1 MSTATQTAP
10 RGAARAAR
18 PQAATHAPRFY
29 LLPRDGWLTL
39 LLTALI
45 IYVTIVS
52 VQSVQPAWTTGLDVL
67 TVAMAL
73 GILLGYIAT
82 QQNAIPNW
90 LMHTL
95 ATVLGVLASIQL
107 TANTALAGDRI
118 RLLGNTVTWFSRA
131 FTPNGSSADNSVFL
145 LFLTTLTFLLA
156 YMTMWLVFHSRR
168 PWLAVVANAVVL
180 LINLDQ
186 TTNDEFYFVIIFL
199 VLTLLLLV
207 RFTLAENVRHW
218 RRSGLR
224 FSPDLGWDFMQAGA
238 IFAVIVAL
246 LPNLLPIVQPDPA
259 LINFWNS
266 NRNPLTAAEA
276 RVQDLFSG
284 VNGRGQG
291 GLSFFSSNLTL
302 VGTVNLPTTQVL
314 HYTVS
319 NSVTNDPSQYLI
331 TEAFSTYD
339 GIDNWTRG
347 QTADQSYGVNQQQ
360 PGSTT
365 AYHSDTYKITFDA
378 TPAGGERFI
387 LSPGSSAASFSIPSI
402 AQVSS
407 ATHEP
412 VTWLSQQPISVGGG
426 YTTTGYVS
434 SATVAQ
440 LSAVPYPAQATEN
453 SQNVYPQAIID
464 QYLTTD
470 TPINPLVSSTAQTV
484 TKGAP
489 NMYQAA
495 IALQDYLRTFT
506 YNAHNPNPPANED
519 ATVWFLQRKEGFCT
533 FFASAMAL
541 MGRSLGMPT
550 RIVSGYTN
558 GTYDAKT
565 QSFIV
570 KGTQAHSWTQVYFA
584 QYGWINFEPTASFSE
599 FFRPQNAGGA
609 VSGVNTTPTAQA
621 SATPHDSRGQQAH
634 TTTQPQTTARVSTL
648 SHIGLGIFIALLI
661 LLLILGAVMMWW
673 RSLFRSYT
681 PTAASFARLI
691 LLGVWAGAPP
701 RPSQT
706 PRAYARRLA
715 AVAPEQ
721 RAAIERVGALY
732 ARERWGDPL
741 TPEETGDAQT
751 LYERGRIGLTAAVFR
766 RLRRLPTLARAFST
780 RLRSRT
786 RDYLRE
792 QL

>member
-1 MSTATQTAP
+1 MTTATQTTQRDAKT
-10 RGAARAAR
+10 AQARKNSG
-18 PQAATHAPRFY
+18 PRFY

-45 IYVTIVS
+45 IYITVVS
-52 VQSVQPAWTTGLDVL
+52 VQSVQPAWASGLETLTG
-67 TVAMAL
+67 AMAL

-82 QQNAIPNW
+82 QQNTIPNW

-95 ATVLGVLASIQL
+95 ATLVGMLASIQL
-107 TANTALAGDRI
+107 TANIALGSDRL
-118 RLLGNTVTWFSRA
+118 RLLRNTLIWFARA
-131 FTPNGSSADNSVFL
+131 LTPNGSSADNSVFL

-156 YMTMWLVFHSRR
+156 YMTMWLVFHARR

-218 RRSGLR
+218 RRTGLR

-246 LPNLLPIVQPDPA
+246 LPNLLPIAQPDPA
-259 LINFWNS
+259 LINYWNS
-266 NRNPLTAAEA
+266 NRNPLTAIEA
-276 RVQDLFSG
+276 RMQDLFSG

-291 GLSFFSSNLTL
+291 GLSFFSSNLAL
-302 VGTVNLPTTQVL
+302 VGTVNLPTTQIL

-319 NSVTNDPSQYLI
+319 NSVTNDPTQYLI

-339 GIDNWTRG
+339 GVDNWTRG
-347 QTADQSYGVNQQQ
+347 QTADQSFAPGQQQ
-360 PGSTT
+360 PGSTL
-365 AYHSDTYKITFDA
+365 AYHLDTYKITFDA
-378 TPAGGERFI
+378 APAGGERFI
-387 LSPGSSAASFSIPSI
+387 LSPGTSASSFSIPSI

-412 VTWLSQQPISVGGG
+412 VTWLSQQPIGVGGG

-434 SATVAQ
+434 SATVNQ
-440 LSAVPYPAQATEN
+440 LGAVPYPAQAQEN
-453 SQNVYPQAIID
+453 GQTVYPQVILD
-464 QYLTTD
+464 QYLNTD
-470 TPINPLVSSTAQTV
+470 TAINPVIATTAQTV

-495 IALQDYLRTFT
+495 VALQDYLRTFT

-558 GTYDAKT
+558 GSYDAKS
-565 QSFIV
+565 QSFVV
-570 KGTQAHSWTQVYFA
+570 KGTQAHTWTQVYFA
-584 QYGWINFEPTASFSE
+584 QYGWINFEPTASFSQ
-599 FFRPQNAGGA
+599 FFRPQNPGSS
-609 VSGVNTTPTAQA
+609 VPGVTTSPTTQP
-621 SATPHDSRGQQAH
+621 SSTPHDSRGQQPHSA
-634 TTTQPQTTARVSTL
+634 TQPQNTARVSAL
-648 SHIGLGIFIALLI
+648 SRIGLGVFIALVV
-661 LLLILGAVMMWW
+661 LLLILAGGWVWW
-673 RSLFRSYT
+673 RSLFRGYT
-681 PTAASFARLI
+681 STAASFARLI

-715 AVAPEQ
+715 TVAPEQ

-741 TPEETGDAQT
+741 TQDEASDAQT
-751 LYERGRIGLTAAVFR
+751 FYERGRVGLTAAVFR
-766 RLRRLPTLARAFST
+766 RLRRLPTLTRALSARM
-780 RLRSRT
+780 RQRQ
-786 RDYLRE
+786 RDHLRE